1 MELSTKDTEK
11 DCRRSQKKVTAS
23 RLWIE
28 LYICKESKKAPQKA
42 EQSYPIIIVYLL
54 QAHDQQ
60 VPPEVEQR
68 RKDDIFGFDE
78 GKAEHEAEK
87 NYWKE
92 GAAGHI
98 ADEAAVEDPSGE
110 VDHKEHQAV
119 EEEGLPHFILFVYW
133 VQQPATE
140 HDLLIKAHEQV
151 HRHQQ
156 RS

>member
-1 MELSTKDTEK
+1 M
-11 DCRRSQKKVTAS
+11 
-23 RLWIE
+23 
-28 LYICKESKKAPQKA
+28 
-42 EQSYPIIIVYLL
+42 
-54 QAHDQQ
+54 
-60 VPPEVEQR
+60 EQR

-119 EEEGLPHFILFVYW
+119 EKEGLPHFILFVYW

-156 RS
+156 RSKVLRKCDLSALAILDHENIDCESGKNG